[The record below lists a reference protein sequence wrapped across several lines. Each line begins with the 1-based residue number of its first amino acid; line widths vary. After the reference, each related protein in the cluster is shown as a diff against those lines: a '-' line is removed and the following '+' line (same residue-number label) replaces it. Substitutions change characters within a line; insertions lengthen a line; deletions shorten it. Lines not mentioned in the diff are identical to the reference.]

1 MRPALRALSIARAAS
16 RIVQIAFIPRQRI
29 PVAEIKAIF
38 CHRGSILPI
47 RFPRYRAT
55 TFEQPAVMSRGW
67 PAPGFLALPAVP
79 TRSQLTHSRA
89 LPWFSVPRFFSMSA
103 TISLRPNSGLQFQS
117 RLATESSI
125 ESGHPPAIS

>member
-16 RIVQIAFIPRQRI
+16 RIVLIAFIPRQRI
-29 PVAEIKAIF
+29 PASEIEAIF
-38 CHRGSILPI
+38 YHWVSTLSI
-47 RFPRYRAT
+47 RFPRCRAT
-55 TFEQPAVMSRGW
+55 TFAQPAVMPRGW
-67 PAPGFLALPAVP
+67 PAAGFLALPAAP
-79 TRSQLTHSRA
+79 TRSQLTHSKA
-89 LPWFSVPRFFSMSA
+89 LPWFSVARFFSMSG